1 MPDSETAV
9 VDTSLAPTGEARTT
23 RRRLYPGH
31 QFLVVLVTAVVVGTV
46 VSALELEPLDLGM
59 VNLWMVY
66 SIIAIGFY
74 FIFAVAGQFAL
85 SQAFMAMVGG
95 YVSAVAS
102 PSTGVPLGIV
112 CGITTAGVL
121 AAAFAL
127 LMRRVTEFYFAI
139 ATLGL
144 AEIGTIVIRNWDYV
158 GGVDG
163 TRIGIQPLEALGRQL
178 RMQDEVFW
186 GLLAAFTLAL
196 LVAAAFERSP
206 LRRELI
212 AVHRTP
218 EVAATLGVPVT
229 LLRVTVFAAG
239 SMLAAFGGALY
250 AHWQGFVST
259 EAFGLDLSIGIFIMV
274 LFGGTSSMWGAV
286 IGAAFY
292 VVVPVKFEFL
302 GGYLDVFFGGLILVL
317 IIAFPEGLIG
327 IARSV
332 ARRLPRRIPG
342 TQRRAGVS

>member
-1 MPDSETAV
+1 MPGSETAP
-9 VDTSLAPTGEARTT
+9 VDPAAAPSGAPPST
-23 RRRLYPGH
+23 RRRVYPGR
-31 QFLVVLVTAVVVGTV
+31 QFLGVLVTAVAIGVVV
-46 VSALELEPLDLGM
+46 PALQLEPLDLGM

-95 YVSAVAS
+95 YVSAVVS
-102 PSTGVPLGIV
+102 PSAGVPVGIV
-112 CGITTAGVL
+112 CGIATAGAL

-144 AEIGTIVIRNWDYV
+144 AEIGTLVIRNWDYV

-163 TRIGIQPLEALGRQL
+163 TRIGIQPLTALGQQL

-218 EVAATLGVPVT
+218 EVATTLGVPVT

-259 EAFGLDLSIGIFIMV
+259 EAFGLELSIGIFIMV
-274 LFGGTSSMWGAV
+274 LFGGTSSMWGAI

-327 IARSV
+327 IARSIAGRV
-332 ARRLPRRIPG
+332 SRGIPG
-342 TQRRAGVS
+342 LSRRAEAS